1 MDRNHGSF
9 FDEERAREQAGGM
22 ESVGAY
28 TAKTFLWMF
37 LGLLTTFVV
46 AAVGYGS
53 LATLYLLYYIPYSHI
68 VLLVAELAVVFFL
81 SARIQRLSIPVA
93 RALFFL
99 YAVLN
104 GIVFSAY
111 FLIFDLT
118 SLILVFAATA
128 VYFGALAA
136 YGYLT
141 KADLSQLR
149 PILVGGLI
157 FLIIFGVLSMFIPGL
172 EVLDRVVC
180 LIGIAVFLGFTA
192 YDTQKIRAYYQAYSG
207 NPEMAQKASILS
219 ALQLYLD
226 FINLFLYLLRFL
238 GKRKN

>member
-1 MDRNHGSF
+1 MDQENRSF
-9 FDEERAREQAGGM
+9 FEEERAREQHGAV
-22 ESVGAY
+22 ESVGSY

-53 LATLYLLYYIPYSHI
+53 TLTLYMLAYIPYSHI
-68 VLLVAELAVVFFL
+68 VLLVAELAVVFIL
-81 SARIQRLSIPVA
+81 SARIQRLSIPAA

-111 FLIFDLT
+111 FLIFDVT
-118 SLILVFAATA
+118 SMILVFAATA

-136 YGYLT
+136 YGYVTKTDLT
-141 KADLSQLR
+141 RLR

-157 FLIIFGVLSMFIPGL
+157 FLIAFGVLSLFIPGL
-172 EVLDRVVC
+172 ASMDRIVC
-180 LIGIAVFLGFTA
+180 LVGIAIFLGFTA
-192 YDTQKIRAYYQAYSG
+192 YDTQKIRHYYNAFSG
-207 NPEMAQKASILS
+207 NPELAQKASIIS